1 LSNEN
6 AGTDVGSSLGML
18 VNAYI
23 LHYERFLRDGKIGI
37 PSGVRSAGV
46 PRASATEAFYAG
58 YSNELAIANIQAID
72 RIFLG
77 SSLNGTNGIGLEEN
91 LIALDASS
99 LSDEI
104 KVQLNEAVTALQGLN
119 DPLSSQIE
127 SNNEPVTAAFQELQD
142 VLVLIKA
149 DMASALGVSITFQ
162 DNDGD

>member
-1 LSNEN
+1 
-6 AGTDVGSSLGML
+6 
-18 VNAYI
+18 
-23 LHYERFLRDGKIGI
+23 
-37 PSGVRSAGV
+37 V

-58 YSNELAIANIQAID
+58 YSNELAIANLQAVE
-72 RIFLG
+72 RVFLG
-77 SSLNGTNGIGLEEN
+77 TGLNGTGGTGLEEN
-91 LIALDASS
+91 LIALDATS

-104 KVQLNEAVTALQGLN
+104 TAQQNEALTALQGLD

-127 SNNEPVTAAFQELQD
+127 NNNEPVTAAFQEMQD